1 MARILIVD
9 DDPLFGAMLG
19 HTLRCEGHRPV
30 VVGSAAEALTALDA
44 GLQVDL
50 VVTDIL
56 MPDMDG
62 LELIRALRARGTGL
76 PIVTLSS
83 GGDWP
88 LPNLLSMARALG
100 ADRALYKPVSATVI
114 ASIIRELLPGAPHS
128 ILIDGAIAY
137 GEHPA

>member
-19 HTLRCEGHRPV
+19 HTLRREGHRPMV
-30 VVGSAAEALTALDA
+30 VDSAGIALAALDA

-62 LELIRALRARGTGL
+62 LELIKALRARGAGL

-83 GGDWP
+83 GGDRP

-114 ASIIRELLPGAPHS
+114 ASIIRELLHGAPRP
-128 ILIDGAIAY
+128 ILIDGPIAC
-137 GEHPA
+137 GEHAA